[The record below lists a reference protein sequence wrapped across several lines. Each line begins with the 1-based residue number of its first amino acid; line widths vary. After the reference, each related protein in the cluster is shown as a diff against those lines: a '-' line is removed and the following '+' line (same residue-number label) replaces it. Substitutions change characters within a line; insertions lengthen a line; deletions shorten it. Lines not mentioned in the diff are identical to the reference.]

1 MSSTRTGYYDW
12 GHTRQSTS
20 EQIHRAR
27 IDLHHAEQALDNT
40 DPSSPAHTVMVLR
53 YERARQR
60 LAELEAES

>member
-1 MSSTRTGYYDW
+1 MNTRTGYYDW

-40 DPSSPAHTVMVLR
+40 EPTSPAYTVMLVR
-53 YERARQR
+53 YERAQQR
-60 LAELEAES
+60 VNELEAE